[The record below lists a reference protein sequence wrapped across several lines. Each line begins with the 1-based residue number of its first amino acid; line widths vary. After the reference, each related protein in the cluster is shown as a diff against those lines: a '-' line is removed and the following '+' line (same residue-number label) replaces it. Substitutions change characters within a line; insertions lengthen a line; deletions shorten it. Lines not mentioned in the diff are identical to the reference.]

1 MFFLSFL
8 RFRVVSGGFGRAIA
22 PLARSPW
29 YFAASYSFNF
39 LLFFL
44 LFFVCSGSFWMGK
57 KISKS
62 MPITL
67 RKYANNPPQPP
78 QNLSQNLPKSS
89 PRRSKIE
96 VWRGFRWKSLFDPK
110 LSPLFSA
117 PGGRLGASWGRLGRV
132 LGPKMVPSW
141 NQNRIK
147 IDVKI
152 DQKSFAR

>member
-1 MFFLSFL
+1 MLFLVASVVPSLCSLAVVFCSFLFLQFFLF
-8 RFRVVSGGFGRAIA
+8 
-22 PLARSPW
+22 
-29 YFAASYSFNF
+29 FA
-39 LLFFL
+39 

-96 VWRGFRWKSLFDPK
+96 VWKGFRWTSLFDPK

-117 PGGRLGASWGRLGRV
+117 PGGRLGVSWGRLGRV
-132 LGPKMVPSW
+132 LGPKMVPSRS
-141 NQNRIK
+141 QNRSK
-147 IDVKI
+147 IDVEI
-152 DQKSFAR
+152 DQKNEAS

>member
-1 MFFLSFL
+1 MSFL

-22 PLARSPW
+22 QLALV
-29 YFAASYSFNF
+29 FCNF
-39 LLFFL
+39 LFLYLFLFFL

-78 QNLSQNLPKSS
+78 KNLPQNLPKSS

-96 VWRGFRWKSLFDPK
+96 VWRGFRWNSLFDPK
-110 LSPLFSA
+110 LSLLFSA

-141 NQNRIK
+141 NQKSYKNLYQNR
-147 IDVKI
+147 
-152 DQKSFAR
+152 